1 MKYWKKYDNKFY
13 SFEEVYQLWQKLWKE
28 NKFPAIHVQESEYI
42 QNLTF
47 DKTNLPAHIE
57 ELVLPL
63 WAMKSNKWEILIPD
77 DERNQKAEEIAE
89 WILDDLN
96 FELDTRYWHLDRMT
110 IKDWWLNLNDQLI
123 DEDVAF
129 DIMMWL
135 KESKRLNKNSRNLVY
150 SRLNNKK

>member
-13 SFEEVYQLWQKLWKE
+13 NFEDAYKLWQQLQKD
-28 NKFPAIHVQESEYI
+28 NKFSAIHVQESSYI

-47 DKTNLPAHIE
+47 DKTNLPANIE
-57 ELVLPL
+57 ELSLPL
-63 WAMKSNKWEILIPD
+63 WAMKSDKWEILIPD
-77 DERNQKAEEIAE
+77 DEKNQKAEEIAD
-89 WILDDLN
+89 WIQDDLN
-96 FELDTRYWHLDRMT
+96 FELDTRFYDESKMT
-110 IKDWWLNLNDQLI
+110 VSDWWIQLNDQLI

-135 KESKRLNKNSRNLVY
+135 KETKRLNKYSKNLVY

>member
-13 SFEEVYQLWQKLWKE
+13 NFEDAYKLWQKLWKE
-28 NKFPAIHVQESEYI
+28 NKFPAIHVQESDYI

-47 DKTNLPAHIE
+47 DGTNLPNNIE

-63 WAMKSNKWEILIPD
+63 WAIKSDKWEVFIPD
-77 DERNQKAEEIAE
+77 NEKNQKAEEIAD
-89 WILDDLN
+89 WIQDDLN
-96 FELDTRYWHLDRMT
+96 FELDTRFYDESKMR
-110 IKDWWLNLNDQLI
+110 ISDWWVQLNNQLI

-135 KESKRLNKNSRNLVY
+135 KETKRLDKNSKNLCY
-150 SRLNNKK
+150 SRLNNK